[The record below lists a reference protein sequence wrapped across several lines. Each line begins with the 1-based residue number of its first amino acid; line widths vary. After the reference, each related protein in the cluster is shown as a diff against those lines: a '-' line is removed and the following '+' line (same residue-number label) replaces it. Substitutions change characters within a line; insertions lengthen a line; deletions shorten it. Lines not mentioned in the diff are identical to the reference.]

1 MKRVMIV
8 AARRTPFGR
17 MSGPLAAVSPLE
29 MATTAAQA
37 TLVAI
42 PPAAVEL
49 VVLGQVFTAG
59 QGMNLARQVAVQ
71 AGVPLAAPAYTVNMM
86 CGSGMH
92 AAALGAL
99 AIRSGDCRVA
109 LVGGVESMSL
119 APFILPRPPRGE
131 TLDITAATDTLQ
143 HDGLIDSF
151 SHRHMGQTAE
161 SLAGEF
167 GITRSEQDAFAIR
180 SQRLYAAAHEQGRFR
195 DELVPVGGL
204 IHDEPPRPEA
214 TLASLANLRP
224 AFEPHGTVTA
234 ANSSGLT
241 NGAAMLVLAEEEH
254 ARRQG
259 WPVLAEWKGG
269 VTVGCDP
276 QRMGLGPV
284 HAIQELFRRQGMNWS
299 GVDTLEINEAF
310 AAQTLAC
317 LRTLELSIDL
327 SGSHDPLVQHGPS
340 SIRFNAEGG
349 AIAMGH
355 PLAAS
360 GARLLTHLAWSLH
373 RGESRSA
380 VAALCIGGG
389 MGIAAALSAPGR

>member
-1 MKRVMIV
+1 
-8 AARRTPFGR
+8 

-29 MATTAAQA
+29 MATTAATA
-37 TLVAI
+37 TLACI
-42 PPAAVEL
+42 PPACVDL

-59 QGMNLARQVAVQ
+59 HGMNLARQVAVQ
-71 AGVPLAAPAYTVNMM
+71 AGVPITAPAYTVNMM

-92 AAALGAL
+92 AAVLGAL
-99 AIRSGDCRVA
+99 AIRSGDCQVA

-119 APFILPRPPRGE
+119 APFALPRPPRGE
-131 TLDITAATDTLQ
+131 ALDPTAAKDTLQ

-167 GITRSEQDAFAIR
+167 GITRQEQDAFAIR
-180 SQRLYAAAHEQGRFR
+180 SQRLYAAAKEQGRLS
-195 DELVPVGGL
+195 DELVPVSGL
-204 IHDEPPRPEA
+204 VQDEPPRPDA
-214 TLASLANLRP
+214 TLSSLANLRP
-224 AFEPHGTVTA
+224 AFDPQGTVTA
-234 ANSSGLT
+234 GNSSGLT

-259 WPVLAEWKGG
+259 WPVLAEWKAGL
-269 VTVGCDP
+269 TVGCDP

-284 HAIQELFRRQGMNWS
+284 SAIRKLFHRQGLNWS
-299 GVDTLEINEAF
+299 GVDTLEIHEAF

-317 LRTLELSIDL
+317 VRELELSIDL
-327 SGSHDPLVQHGPS
+327 SGSLDPLVKHGPS

-349 AIAMGH
+349 AIAIGH

-360 GARLLTHLAWSLH
+360 GARLLTHLAWSIQ

-380 VAALCIGGG
+380 IAALCIGGG
-389 MGIAAALSAPGR
+389 MGIAAALSAPGH

>member
-1 MKRVMIV
+1 MNRVMIV

-17 MSGPLAAVSPLE
+17 MSGPLASISPLE
-29 MATTAAQA
+29 MATTAATA
-37 TLVAI
+37 TLASI
-42 PPAAVEL
+42 PSAAVEL
-49 VVLGQVFTAG
+49 VVLGQVFSAG
-59 QGMNLARQVAVQ
+59 HGMNLARQVAVQ
-71 AGVPLAAPAYTVNMM
+71 AGVPIAAPAYTVNMM

-99 AIRSGDCRVA
+99 AIRNGDCQVA

-119 APFILPRPPRGE
+119 APFALPRPLRGAA
-131 TLDITAATDTLQ
+131 LDLSAARDTLP

-167 GITRSEQDAFAIR
+167 RITQQEQDAFAVR
-180 SQRLYAAAHEQGRFR
+180 SQRLYAAASEQGRFR
-195 DELVPVGGL
+195 DELASVGGL
-204 IHDEPPRPEA
+204 TEDEPPRPDA
-214 TLASLANLRP
+214 TLSSLANLRP
-224 AFEPHGTVTA
+224 AFDPNGTVTA
-234 ANSSGLT
+234 GNSSGLT
-241 NGAAMLVLAEEEH
+241 NGAAMLVLADEEH

-259 WPVLAEWKGG
+259 WPLLAEWKGG

-284 HAIQELFRRQGMNWS
+284 HAIRELFRRQGLNWS

-317 LRTLELSIDL
+317 LRELELAIDL
-327 SGSHDPLVQHGPS
+327 SGSNDPMAKHGRS
-340 SIRFNAEGG
+340 AMRFNADGG
-349 AIAMGH
+349 AIAIGH

-360 GARLLTHLAWSLH
+360 GARLLAHLAWSIH

-380 VAALCIGGG
+380 IAALCIGGG